1 MKMNLFKSLV
11 ALNLVVWSVVGYQVA
26 YAQDKGQP
34 VYAKTT
40 PNPVVSPTNEKQKVC
55 IKDEKTGKETC
66 RMMKV
71 HKKLEGTKVPT
82 KK

>member
-1 MKMNLFKSLV
+1 MKKFLIALNIAIWSLV
-11 ALNLVVWSVVGYQVA
+11 AYQVA
-26 YAQDKGQP
+26 HAAEP

-40 PNPVVSPTNEKQKVC
+40 PNPVVAPADTKEKQKVC

-66 RMMKV
+66 KMMKV
-71 HKKLEGTKVPT
+71 HKKLEGTAVP